1 MGWLRVPCEKARVF
15 GVLFALAGCV
25 GTAPMERQVVV
36 SEPGFP
42 RVSEADLG
50 IRAFAVDAAGRRRE
64 VIGAHCDVAS
74 ELYSIR
80 LTTLARL
87 VVPNLGSRSP
97 MLRFDCRADGLRGE
111 AESAITTRW
120 RTHPFGYGAYG
131 WEGPSY
137 PVSAYAN
144 VSVLLR

>member
-1 MGWLRVPCEKARVF
+1 MPCDKAQVF
-15 GVLFALAGCV
+15 GVLLTLAGCV
-25 GTAPMERQVVV
+25 GAAPMERQVVV

-42 RVSEADLG
+42 TVSEADLG
-50 IRAFAVDAAGRRRE
+50 VRAFAVDAAGRRRE
-64 VIGAHCDVAS
+64 VVGAHCDVSS
-74 ELYSIR
+74 ELYSTR
-80 LTTLARL
+80 LTTPARL

-120 RTHPFGYGAYG
+120 RTHPFGYQAYG

-137 PVSAYAN
+137 PVSAYPD